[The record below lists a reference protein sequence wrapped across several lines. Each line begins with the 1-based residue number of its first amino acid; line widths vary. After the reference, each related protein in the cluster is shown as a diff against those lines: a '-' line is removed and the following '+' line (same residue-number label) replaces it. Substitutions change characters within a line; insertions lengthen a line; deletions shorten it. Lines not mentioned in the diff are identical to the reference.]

1 MNCELSKYLLKSF
14 NCKNVT
20 GGGSFNPPS
29 SQSEGHHK
37 AEAFSPAGAQAIKRK
52 KTSVCDL
59 NRIFPSKRPLLNLW

>member
-37 AEAFSPAGAQAIKRK
+37 AEAFSPAGAQGHQTKENERLRFKPNISIQTTA
-52 KTSVCDL
+52 T
-59 NRIFPSKRPLLNLW
+59 